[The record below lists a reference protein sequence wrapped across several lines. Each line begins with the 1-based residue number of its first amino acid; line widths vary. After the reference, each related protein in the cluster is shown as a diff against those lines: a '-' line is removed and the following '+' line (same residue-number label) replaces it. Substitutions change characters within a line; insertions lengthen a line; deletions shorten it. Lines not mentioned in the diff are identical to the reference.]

1 MLLKERCF
9 LTLCYCS
16 VVWTEIAS
24 VFANFST
31 QHNVKEFLYNGIEFG
46 SNWKVPLR
54 RHMEVLWIV
63 FIENLS
69 KLKD

>member
-1 MLLKERCF
+1 MC
-9 LTLCYCS
+9 
-16 VVWTEIAS
+16 
-24 VFANFST
+24 
-31 QHNVKEFLYNGIEFG
+31 QEFLYNGIEFG